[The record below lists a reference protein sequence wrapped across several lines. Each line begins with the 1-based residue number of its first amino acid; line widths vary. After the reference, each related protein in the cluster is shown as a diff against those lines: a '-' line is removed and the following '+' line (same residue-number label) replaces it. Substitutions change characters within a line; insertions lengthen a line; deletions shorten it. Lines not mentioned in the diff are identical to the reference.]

1 MSYDVLQA
9 NGRDKD
15 GGQMIKLLENRT
27 CSSGIEEGV
36 LAIVMT
42 RADSSLPRENPGCIS
57 LTIQMEATAKDLCH
71 IPTGSHSQLPNKYLD
86 STTSQCQ
93 TSHSP
98 LM

>member
-27 CSSGIEEGV
+27 CPSGIEEGG
-36 LAIVMT
+36 LAIVNT

-57 LTIQMEATAKDLCH
+57 LTIQVEATAK
-71 IPTGSHSQLPNKYLD
+71 SV
-86 STTSQCQ
+86 Q
-93 TSHSP
+93 TSSSTLSIRSSP
-98 LM
+98 LNLFLTSTV